1 MNFASKLA
9 LAAVLSLGATALTV
23 APAAAQKKKDDK
35 NAPAANQLQV
45 SDEFRKPAAA
55 AEAAVK
61 AKDWAT
67 AEPQITAAEAAA
79 KNDDEKFFAAS
90 MRLQL
95 ELGRGNEAGQ
105 IAPLQVLVASPRSA
119 PDAVGPYNA
128 RLNFLLGKAA
138 ASQKKHAD
146 VINYMTKAR
155 QLGEKNV
162 DIPLMLA
169 NSYAATGKNA
179 EAAAEARNAIEF
191 AKSTGQ
197 KAPEAWYQF
206 AIPKVTASGNREST
220 YDWLAYYLK
229 DYPAVKNWRWAIE
242 VLGQGAKGSDR
253 AAKTERI
260 DLYRLRRITNSLAD
274 RGDYADYAYA
284 AQSSGLP
291 WEAIS
296 VIEEGRKNGKLPTTD
311 PDGNR
316 TYTAAQAGVKS
327 SPPLDTLAKQGG
339 AGNADAL
346 LAAGDN
352 ARALALYDAAL
363 AKGGADANEINLH
376 RGIALQRLGRKEEAK
391 AAFQAVKTGPYVNV
405 ALLWQVSLD
414 TPPLS

>member
-9 LAAVLSLGATALTV
+9 LAAMLSLGTTALT
-23 APAAAQKKKDDK
+23 ATPAAAQKKNDK
-35 NAPAANQLQV
+35 ADPNALKV
-45 SDEFRKPAAA
+45 SDEFRKPAAL
-55 AEAAVK
+55 AETAVK

-79 KNDDEKFFAAS
+79 KNDDEKYYAAWL
-90 MRLQL
+90 RLQL

-105 IAPLQVLVASPRSA
+105 IAPLQVLVVSPRTA
-119 PDAVGPYNA
+119 PAAVGPYNA

-138 ASQKKHAD
+138 AAQKKHAD
-146 VINYMTKAR
+146 VVNYMTKAR
-155 QLGEKNV
+155 ELGEKNV

-206 AIPKVTASGNREST
+206 AIPKVNATGNRDAVA
-220 YDWLAYYLK
+220 DWLAYYLK
-229 DYPAVKNWRWAIE
+229 DYPSVKNWRWAME
-242 VLGQGAKGSDR
+242 VLGQGAKGTDR
-253 AAKTERI
+253 NAKIERL
-260 DLYRLRRITNSLAD
+260 DLYRLRRATNALAD

-291 WEAIS
+291 WEALS
-296 VIEEGRKNGKLPTTD
+296 VIEEGRKNGKLPATD
-311 PDGNR
+311 ADGNR

-327 SPPLDTLAKQGG
+327 SPSLDALAKQGG
-339 AGNADAL
+339 VDNADAL
-346 LAAGDN
+346 LAAGDST
-352 ARALALYDAAL
+352 RALALYDAAL
-363 AKGGADANEINLH
+363 AKGGANAAEINLH
-376 RGIALQRLGRKEEAK
+376 RGIALARLGRKDEAK
-391 AAFQAVKTGPYVNV
+391 TAFQAVTTGPFVNI
-405 ALLWQVSLD
+405 ALLWQVSLES
-414 TPPLS
+414 PPLS

>member
-9 LAAVLSLGATALTV
+9 LAAVLSLGTTALTV
-23 APAAAQKKKDDK
+23 APAAAQKKDDK
-35 NAPAANQLQV
+35 KADPNALKV

-55 AEAAVK
+55 AETAVK

-67 AEPQITAAEAAA
+67 AEPSITAAEAAA
-79 KNDDEKFFAAS
+79 KNDDEKYYSAWL
-90 MRLQL
+90 RLQL
-95 ELGRGNEAGQ
+95 ELGRGNENAQ
-105 IAPLQVLVASPRSA
+105 IPALQILSVSPRTA
-119 PDAVGPYNA
+119 PDAKNAYAA

-146 VINYMTKAR
+146 VLTYMAKAR
-155 QLGEKNV
+155 ELGEKNL
-162 DIPLMLA
+162 DIPLMMA
-169 NSYAATGKNA
+169 NAYAATGKNV
-179 EAAAEARNAIEF
+179 EAAAEARNAIEA
-191 AKSTGQ
+191 AKASGQ

-206 AIPKVTASGNREST
+206 AIPKAVATGNRESA

-229 DYPAVKNWRWAIE
+229 DYPTVKNWRWAIE
-242 VLGQGAKGSDR
+242 ILGQGAKGTDR

-296 VIEEGRKNGKLPTTD
+296 VIEEGRKNGKLPATD
-311 PDGNR
+311 ADANR
-316 TYTAAQAGVKS
+316 TFTAAQAGVKS
-327 SPPLDTLAKQGG
+327 SPALTALASQGG

-352 ARALALYDAAL
+352 ANALKLYDAVL
-363 AKGGADANEINLH
+363 AKGGADSNEINLH
-376 RGIALQRLGRKEEAK
+376 RGIALQRLGRKDEAK
-391 AAFQAVKTGPYVNV
+391 SAFQAVKTGPFVNV

>member
-9 LAAVLSLGATALTV
+9 LAAVLSLGTTALTV
-23 APAAAQKKKDDK
+23 APAAAQKKDDK
-35 NAPAANQLQV
+35 KADPNALKV
-45 SDEFRKPAAA
+45 SDEFRKPAGL

-67 AEPQITAAEAAA
+67 AEPQIAAAEAAA
-79 KNDDEKFFAAS
+79 KNDDEKYYS
-90 MRLQL
+90 SWLRLQL
-95 ELGRGNEAGQ
+95 ELSRGNEAAQ
-105 IAPLQVLVASPRSA
+105 IPALQTLSTSARTSPEA
-119 PDAVGPYNA
+119 KTAYTA
-128 RLNFLLGKAA
+128 RLNFLMGKAA
-138 ASQKKHAD
+138 AAQKKHAD
-146 VINYMTKAR
+146 VITYMTKAR
-155 QLGEKNV
+155 ELGEKNV
-162 DIPLMLA
+162 DVPLMMA

-206 AIPKVTASGNREST
+206 AIPKVVAAGNREGI

-229 DYPAVKNWRWAIE
+229 DYPTVKNWRWAIE
-242 VLGQGAKGSDR
+242 VLGQGAKGTDR

-284 AQSSGLP
+284 AQSAGLP
-291 WEAIS
+291 WEAIA
-296 VIEEGRKNGKLPTTD
+296 VIEEGRKSGKLPATD
-311 PDGNR
+311 ADANR
-316 TYTAAQAGVKS
+316 TFTAAQAGVKS
-327 SPPLDTLAKQGG
+327 SPALDALAKQGG
-339 AGNADAL
+339 VGNGDAL

-352 ARALALYDAAL
+352 EGAIKLYDAAL
-363 AKGGADANEINLH
+363 AKGGGDVNEINLH
-376 RGIALQRLGRKEEAK
+376 RGIALQRLGRKDEAK
-391 AAFQAVKTGPYVNV
+391 TAFQAVKTGPFVNV

>member
-9 LAAVLSLGATALTV
+9 LAAVLSLGTTALTV
-23 APAAAQKKKDDK
+23 APAAAQKKDDK
-35 NAPAANQLQV
+35 KADPNALKV

-67 AEPQITAAEAAA
+67 AEPQIAAAEAAA
-79 KNDDEKFFAAS
+79 KNDDEKYYS
-90 MRLQL
+90 SWLRLQL
-95 ELGRGNEAGQ
+95 ELSRGNEAAQ
-105 IAPLQVLVASPRSA
+105 IPALQTLSVSPRTA
-119 PDAVGPYNA
+119 PEAKVAYTA
-128 RLNFLLGKAA
+128 RLNFLMGKAA

-146 VINYMTKAR
+146 VITYMTKAR
-155 QLGEKNV
+155 EGGEKNV
-162 DIPLMLA
+162 DIPLMMA
-169 NSYAATGKNA
+169 NAYAATGRNA
-179 EAAAEARNAIEF
+179 EAATEARNAIEF
-191 AKSTGQ
+191 AKSIGQ
-197 KAPEAWYQF
+197 KPPEAWYQF
-206 AIPKVTASGNREST
+206 AIPKVTATGNREAS

-229 DYPAVKNWRWAIE
+229 DYPTVKNWRWAIE
-242 VLGQGAKGSDR
+242 VLGQGAKGTDR

-291 WEAIS
+291 WEALS
-296 VIEEGRKNGKLPTTD
+296 VIEEGRKNGKLPATD
-311 PDGNR
+311 ADGNR

-327 SPPLDTLAKQGG
+327 SPALDALAKQGG

-352 ARALALYDAAL
+352 ARALQLYDAVL

-391 AAFQAVKTGPYVNV
+391 AAFQAVKTGPFVNV

>member
-9 LAAVLSLGATALTV
+9 LAAVLSLGTTALTV
-23 APAAAQKKKDDK
+23 APAAAQKKDDK
-35 NAPAANQLQV
+35 KADPNALKV
-45 SDEFRKPAAA
+45 SDEFRKPAAV

-67 AEPQITAAEAAA
+67 AEPSIVTAEAAA
-79 KNDDEKFFAAS
+79 KNDDEKYYAAWL
-90 MRLQL
+90 RLQL
-95 ELGRGNEAGQ
+95 ELSRGNENAQ
-105 IAPLQVLVASPRSA
+105 IPALQILSVNPRTA
-119 PDAVGPYNA
+119 PDAKNAYNA

-138 ASQKKHAD
+138 ASQKKHAE
-146 VINYMTKAR
+146 VITYMAKAR
-155 QLGEKNV
+155 ELGEKNL
-162 DIPLMLA
+162 DIPLMMA
-169 NSYAATGKNA
+169 NAYAATGKNV
-179 EAAAEARNAIEF
+179 EAAAEARNAIEA
-191 AKSTGQ
+191 AKATGQ

-206 AIPKVTASGNREST
+206 AIPKAIATGNRETS

-229 DYPAVKNWRWAIE
+229 DYPTVKNWRWAIE
-242 VLGQGAKGSDR
+242 VLGQGAKGTDR

-291 WEAIS
+291 WEALS

-327 SPPLDTLAKQGG
+327 SPALATLASQGG

-352 ARALALYDAAL
+352 ENALKLYDAAL
-363 AKGGADANEINLH
+363 AKGGDANEINLH
-376 RGIALQRLGRKEEAK
+376 RGIALQRLGRKDEAK
-391 AAFQAVKTGPYVNV
+391 TAFQAVKTGPFVNV

>member
-9 LAAVLSLGATALTV
+9 LAAVLSLGTTALTV
-23 APAAAQKKKDDK
+23 APAAAQKKDDK
-35 NAPAANQLQV
+35 KADPNALKV
-45 SDEFRKPAAA
+45 SDEFRKPAAI

-67 AEPQITAAEAAA
+67 AEPSIVTAEAAA
-79 KNDDEKFFAAS
+79 KNDDEKYYAAWL
-90 MRLQL
+90 RLQL
-95 ELGRGNEAGQ
+95 ELSRGNENAQ
-105 IAPLQVLVASPRSA
+105 IPALQILSVNPRTA
-119 PDAVGPYNA
+119 PDAKNAYNA

-138 ASQKKHAD
+138 ASQKKHAE
-146 VINYMTKAR
+146 VITYMAKAR
-155 QLGEKNV
+155 ELGEKNL
-162 DIPLMLA
+162 DIPLMMA
-169 NSYAATGKNA
+169 NAYAATGKNV
-179 EAAAEARNAIEF
+179 EAAAEARNAIEA
-191 AKSTGQ
+191 AKATGQ

-206 AIPKVTASGNREST
+206 AIPKAIATGNRETS

-229 DYPAVKNWRWAIE
+229 DYPTVKNWRWAIE
-242 VLGQGAKGSDR
+242 VLGQGAKGTDR
-253 AAKTERI
+253 AGKIERI

-316 TYTAAQAGVKS
+316 TFTAAQAGVKS
-327 SPPLDTLAKQGG
+327 SPSLATLASQGG
-339 AGNADAL
+339 VGNADAL

-352 ARALALYDAAL
+352 ENALKLYDAAL
-363 AKGGADANEINLH
+363 AKGGDANEINLH
-376 RGIALQRLGRKEEAK
+376 RGIALQRLGRKDEAK
-391 AAFQAVKTGPYVNV
+391 TAFQAVKTGPFVNV

>member
-9 LAAVLSLGATALTV
+9 LAAVLSLGTTALTV
-23 APAAAQKKKDDK
+23 APAAAQKKDDK
-35 NAPAANQLQV
+35 KADPNALKV
-45 SDEFRKPAAA
+45 SDEFRKPAAV

-67 AEPQITAAEAAA
+67 AEPSIVTAEAAA
-79 KNDDEKFFAAS
+79 KNDDEKYYAAWL
-90 MRLQL
+90 RLQL
-95 ELGRGNEAGQ
+95 ELSRGNENAQ
-105 IAPLQVLVASPRSA
+105 IPALQILSVNPRTA
-119 PDAVGPYNA
+119 PDAKNAYNA

-138 ASQKKHAD
+138 ASQKKHAE
-146 VINYMTKAR
+146 VITYMAKAR
-155 QLGEKNV
+155 ELGEKNL
-162 DIPLMLA
+162 DIPLMMA
-169 NSYAATGKNA
+169 NAYAATGKNV
-179 EAAAEARNAIEF
+179 EAAAEARNAIEA
-191 AKSTGQ
+191 AKATGQ

-206 AIPKVTASGNREST
+206 AIPKAIATGNRETS

-229 DYPAVKNWRWAIE
+229 DYPTVKNWRWAIE
-242 VLGQGAKGSDR
+242 VLGQGAKGADR
-253 AAKTERI
+253 AGKIERI

-316 TYTAAQAGVKS
+316 TFTAAQAGVKS
-327 SPPLDTLAKQGG
+327 SPSLATLASQGG
-339 AGNADAL
+339 VGNADAL

-352 ARALALYDAAL
+352 ENALKLYDAAL
-363 AKGGADANEINLH
+363 AKGGDANEINLH
-376 RGIALQRLGRKEEAK
+376 RGIALQRLGRKDEAK
-391 AAFQAVKTGPYVNV
+391 TAFQAVKTGPFVNV

>member
-9 LAAVLSLGATALTV
+9 LAAMLSLGTTALT
-23 APAAAQKKKDDK
+23 ATPAAAQKKNDK
-35 NAPAANQLQV
+35 ADPNALKV
-45 SDEFRKPAAA
+45 SDEFRKPAAL
-55 AEAAVK
+55 AETAVK

-79 KNDDEKFFAAS
+79 KNDDEKYYAAWL
-90 MRLQL
+90 RLQL

-105 IAPLQVLVASPRSA
+105 IAPLQVLVVSPRTA
-119 PDAVGPYNA
+119 PAAVGPYNA

-138 ASQKKHAD
+138 AAQKKHAD

-155 QLGEKNV
+155 ELGEKNV

-206 AIPKVTASGNREST
+206 AIPKVNATGNRDAVA
-220 YDWLAYYLK
+220 DWLAYYLK
-229 DYPAVKNWRWAIE
+229 DYPSVKNWRWAME
-242 VLGQGAKGSDR
+242 VLGQGAKGTDR
-253 AAKTERI
+253 NAKIERL
-260 DLYRLRRITNSLAD
+260 DLYRLRRATNALAD

-291 WEAIS
+291 WEALS
-296 VIEEGRKNGKLPTTD
+296 VIEEGRKNGKLPATD
-311 PDGNR
+311 ADGNR

-327 SPPLDTLAKQGG
+327 SPSLDALAKQGG
-339 AGNADAL
+339 VDNADAL
-346 LAAGDN
+346 LAAGDST
-352 ARALALYDAAL
+352 RALALYDAAL
-363 AKGGADANEINLH
+363 AKGGANAAEINLH
-376 RGIALQRLGRKEEAK
+376 RGIALARLGRKDEAK
-391 AAFQAVKTGPYVNV
+391 TAFQAVTTGPFVNI
-405 ALLWQVSLD
+405 ALLWQVSLES
-414 TPPLS
+414 PPLS